1 MVLSLLNSP
10 VARSIVATH
19 SLPEVRIEEGD
30 HLRYDPGDPDVVVV
44 SFAVQVEDL
53 VAAIRRRLLVAS
65 GDVASAPP
73 KTPRPHAP
81 AYPNGRASTHLR
93 VIP

>member
-10 VARSIVATH
+10 VARSTLATH
-19 SLPEVRIEEGD
+19 SLPELRIEGGD
-30 HLRYDPGDPDVVVV
+30 HLRYDPDDPDVVVV
-44 SFAVQVEDL
+44 SFMVRTEDL
-53 VAAIRRRLLVAS
+53 VAAIRRRSLVVS
-65 GDVASAPP
+65 GDVSSAPQ
-73 KTPRPHAP
+73 TPPQPHAP